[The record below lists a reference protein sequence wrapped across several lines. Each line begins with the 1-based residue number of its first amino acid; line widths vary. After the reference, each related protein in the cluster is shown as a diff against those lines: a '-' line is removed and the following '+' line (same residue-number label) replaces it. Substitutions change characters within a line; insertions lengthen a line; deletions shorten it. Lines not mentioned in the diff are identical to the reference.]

1 MKSSHSQSAAQ
12 LKTTEMKIN
21 DQHKDLQEVQEL
33 LVDQVVLVIRSSPAC
48 SAHPGKRGEVGR
60 TLPTGSHLVTQ
71 PPGLP
76 LNLRDKIL
84 TPLRSTDE
92 THLSARLPSVSR
104 RTPQSLRPLDACAA
118 TDPLDPLSTRRPR
131 CTRLTLEPHEDAGRR
146 ASKVKGH
153 TDSQHAIN
161 TSHLSALNNCFQL
174 RPFVPLICLSAH
186 THTRTHASVF
196 SFKWMEGDS
205 P

>member
-1 MKSSHSQSAAQ
+1 
-12 LKTTEMKIN
+12 MKIN
-21 DQHKDLQEVQEL
+21 DQHEDLQEVQEL
-33 LVDQVVLVIRSSPAC
+33 LVDQAVLVIRSSPAC
-48 SAHPGKRGEVGR
+48 SAHPGKRDEVGR
-60 TLPTGSHLVTQ
+60 TLPTGSHL
-71 PPGLP
+71 P
-76 LNLRDKIL
+76 LINWRDKRL

-92 THLSARLPSVSR
+92 MTHLSARLPSVSR
-104 RTPQSLRPLDACAA
+104 RTPQSLRPLDACTA
-118 TDPLDPLSTRRPR
+118 TNPLDPLSTRRPR

-161 TSHLSALNNCFQL
+161 TSHLSALNNCFHL

-186 THTRTHASVF
+186 THTHASVF